1 MRLIRLMRSVYRL
14 MRMVPGGQSPGW
26 TRQEAE
32 LLRQFLA
39 SPLGQRIKRE
49 IFVWI
54 VRQTV
59 TTVERGADNASYN
72 IGYSAGF
79 RDGIAALDT
88 LVANGLLAEA
98 DGENEYD

>member
-1 MRLIRLMRSVYRL
+1 M
-14 MRMVPGGQSPGW
+14 
-26 TRQEAE
+26 
-32 LLRQFLA
+32 
-39 SPLGQRIKRE
+39 
-49 IFVWI
+49 WI

>member
-1 MRLIRLMRSVYRL
+1 M
-14 MRMVPGGQSPGW
+14 
-26 TRQEAE
+26 
-32 LLRQFLA
+32 
-39 SPLGQRIKRE
+39 
-49 IFVWI
+49 
-54 VRQTV
+54 
-59 TTVERGADNASYN
+59 TTVERGADNAPYN